1 MAAFRLGDAVTD
13 TGSVKDALRATARSA
28 RRGMDDAERRSASET
43 ASQRLLALPEVRR
56 AGTVL
61 LYAPLR
67 EEADPATVVLPVLSK
82 RGVRTLFPRVRGEE
96 LELVAATDLTGL
108 ALGYRG
114 IREPVGP
121 TVDPED
127 VDVAVIPGVAYDVL
141 GGRLGQGGGHYDRL
155 LQLVSDDCLRVGFC
169 FSCQVVPFVPC
180 EPHDEPV
187 DLVVTQRATYRTRS
201 REPLADA

>member
-1 MAAFRLGDAVTD
+1 MTD
-13 TGSVKDALRATARSA
+13 TGVVKTALRSSARSA
-28 RRGMDDAERRSASET
+28 RRGLDDTERRDASD
-43 ASQRLLALPEVRR
+43 AAVARLLALPELRR

-67 EEADPATVVLPVLSK
+67 EEADPATTALPVLRQ
-82 RGVRTLFPRVRGEE
+82 RGVRTLFPRVRGDD

-114 IREPVGP
+114 IREPAGP
-121 TVDPED
+121 TVDAEE
-127 VDVAVIPGVAYDVL
+127 VDVAVVPGVAFDVL

-155 LQLVSDDCLRVGFC
+155 LQLLADECVRIGFC

-187 DLVVTQRATYRTRS
+187 DLVVTERATYRTRR
-201 REPLADA
+201 REPIADA

>member
-1 MAAFRLGDAVTD
+1 MPVIRWGDAVTD
-13 TGSVKDALRATARSA
+13 PGSVKAALRATARSA
-28 RRGMDDAERRSASET
+28 RRGMDDAERRSASD
-43 ASQRLLALPEVRR
+43 AAVARLLALPELRR
-56 AGTVL
+56 ARTVL

-67 EEADPATVVLPVLSK
+67 EEADPTTTSLPVLRD
-82 RGVRTLFPRVRGEE
+82 RGIRTLFPRVRGDE

-114 IREPVGP
+114 IREPAGP

-127 VDVAVIPGVAYDVL
+127 VDVAVVPGVAFDVV

-155 LQLVSDDCLRVGFC
+155 LLLLPDDCVRVGFC

-180 EPHDEPV
+180 EAHDEPV